1 MIDNIEHC
9 VSKTL
14 GDIVE
19 ARKEINKVEKSRE
32 ACVKVN
38 NLFTKKKL

>member
-19 ARKEINKVEKSRE
+19 ARKEIYKVEKSRE
-32 ACVKVN
+32 ESVKVN
-38 NLFTKKKL
+38 NLFTKKTI